1 MMGRAMTHSFLTV
14 LSNSGPSYLCTPSPQ
29 PFVQLTWYTV
39 PVQQRAIHLSP
50 SQRMLGMWALHNLP
64 LIKISQCR
72 YLGQNS
78 KRTKIARQLGDVQIK
93 MRLRV
98 SGSRDEIRQDYLPL
112 LASKI
117 ILPLISKKAPAVRNY
132 RPFVNDAL
140 ISLCYRTN

>member
-1 MMGRAMTHSFLTV
+1 MYDPRLI
-14 LSNSGPSYLCTPSPQ
+14 TPLQ
-29 PFVQLTWYTV
+29 
-39 PVQQRAIHLSP
+39 H
-50 SQRMLGMWALHNLP
+50 
-64 LIKISQCR
+64 R

-117 ILPLISKKAPAVRNY
+117 ILPLTSKKAPAVRLHDPCMNN
-132 RPFVNDAL
+132 VL
-140 ISLCYRTN
+140 MLHVSGRTD